1 MDIVSCQRE
10 RSGAEGKIKRC
21 TWLRSGPADGCPAES
36 HHACR
41 KLEMEQVFVSQAY
54 GPSWGCYSTAMVGMN
69 VAVST
74 MDTLTST
81 DQRIS

>member
-1 MDIVSCQRE
+1 
-10 RSGAEGKIKRC
+10 
-21 TWLRSGPADGCPAES
+21 
-36 HHACR
+36 
-41 KLEMEQVFVSQAY
+41 VSQAY